1 MSTPAGW
8 YDDGSGRQRWW
19 DGTQWTEHFAPEAPS
34 EQTPAETAEPTPET
48 SSAPVD
54 GTPDAPA
61 ADVPSGDAAVADV
74 PPADISAADV
84 PAAVPVA
91 DVSTPDIPS
100 ADATAAGI
108 PAADIAAPETP
119 ASETPGYA
127 ETAGYAAPE
136 ASAPP
141 VPEAPAAPESSPYAA
156 PGTDSS
162 AYAAPAY
169 GGSAYAPPADA
180 NAPGYGAPQYGA
192 PQYGAPQYGAPQYG
206 TGYGAPAPE
215 KKSPSVIGW
224 IALGVSALGLILGC
238 IPPVVMMFGWGL
250 LFAGLVLSVIA
261 LFMKGAKWPG
271 IVGIIL
277 AVIGAFI
284 SAVIGLIWL
293 GITVTSHA
301 IDNAKPDPMPS
312 SSQIA
317 EEPSPD
323 PSPDGESAGRPSPD
337 EIAAGFLIVMHD
349 AGFTQYDDPTVS
361 ACIGQFFYDS
371 DVSDESLQTIAGGK
385 DIYDSE
391 MAKVQQTTRDA
402 IQECT
407 N

>member
-19 DGTQWTEHFAPEAPS
+19 DGSQWTEHFAPEAPA
-34 EQTPAETAEPTPET
+34 EQTPAETVDPTPET

-54 GTPDAPA
+54 GTPEVPS
-61 ADVPSGDAAVADV
+61 ADVPADAAVADV
-74 PPADISAADV
+74 PAADV
-84 PAAVPVA
+84 PAAAPVA
-91 DVSTPDIPS
+91 DVSTPDTPS
-100 ADATAAGI
+100 ADATAADV
-108 PAADIAAPETP
+108 PAADVPAPETP
-119 ASETPGYA
+119 VSETPGYA
-127 ETAGYAAPE
+127 GTPGYAAPE

-169 GGSAYAPPADA
+169 GGSAYATPADA

-192 PQYGAPQYGAPQYG
+192 PQYGAPQYG
-206 TGYGAPAPE
+206 TGYGAPVPE

-391 MAKVQQTTRDA
+391 MTKVQQTTRDA